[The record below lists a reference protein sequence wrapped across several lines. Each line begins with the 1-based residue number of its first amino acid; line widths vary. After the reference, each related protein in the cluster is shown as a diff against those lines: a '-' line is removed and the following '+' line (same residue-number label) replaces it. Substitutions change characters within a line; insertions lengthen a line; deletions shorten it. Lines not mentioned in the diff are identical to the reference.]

1 MNIDLLY
8 EIVLLAI
15 PVIVAITFHEAAHG
29 YVALHFGDSTA
40 KDEGRVTLNPLK
52 HIDPFGTVIL
62 PAFLYFFGGFL
73 FGYAKPVPVKFGQ
86 LRNPR
91 WDMIWVA
98 IAGPAMNITLAV
110 VSAIIWK
117 VAITQGLQDDTPF
130 VQVLRASVQLNAIL
144 AVFNMLPLPPLD
156 GSKVLAP
163 FMPIAL
169 ARPYLAFERFGMVI
183 LLLLVF
189 VAPMLAERS
198 GVNFDVMRP
207 LVLEPARAVSCTILS
222 AVGLESASDVASRYC
237 AVVPADSAASTRPKP
252 IA

>member
-1 MNIDLLY
+1 MDIDVFYNL
-8 EIVLLAI
+8 ILLAI

-40 KDEGRVTLNPLK
+40 KDEGRVTLNPIK
-52 HIDPFGTVIL
+52 HIDPFGTVLL
-62 PAFLYFFGGFL
+62 PALLYFTAGFL
-73 FGYAKPVPVKFGQ
+73 FGYAKPVPVKFGN

-110 VSAIIWK
+110 ISAILLRI
-117 VAITQGLQDDTPF
+117 ALTQGQTSESPF
-130 VQVLRASVQLNAIL
+130 VQVLMSSVYLNAIL

-163 FMPIAL
+163 FLPIEL
-169 ARPYLAFERFGMVI
+169 ARPYLGFERFGMVI

-189 VAPMLAERS
+189 IVPMLAQRS
-198 GVNFDVMRP
+198 GIDFDVLGL
-207 LVLEPARAVSCTILS
+207 LVLDPAQAVVRAILS
-222 AVGLESASDVASRYC
+222 VVGA
-237 AVVPADSAASTRPKP
+237 
-252 IA
+252 

>member
-1 MNIDLLY
+1 MNVDLLY
-8 EIVLLAI
+8 EIVLLVI
-15 PVIVAITFHEAAHG
+15 PVMIAITFHEAAHG

-62 PAFLYFFGGFL
+62 PAVLYFTAGFL

-98 IAGPAMNITLAV
+98 IAGPAMNIALAI
-110 VSAIIWK
+110 VSAILLRI
-117 VAITQGLQDDTPF
+117 ALTQGQTIESPF
-130 VQVLRASVQLNAIL
+130 VQVLMSSVQLNAIL

-169 ARPYLAFERFGMVI
+169 ARPYLGLERFGMVI
-183 LLLLVF
+183 LLLLIF
-189 VAPMLAERS
+189 VAPMLAQRN
-198 GVNFDVMRP
+198 GIDFDLLGL
-207 LVLEPARAVSCTILS
+207 LVREPAQAVVRTILS
-222 AVGLESASDVASRYC
+222 VVGA
-237 AVVPADSAASTRPKP
+237 
-252 IA
+252 

>member
-1 MNIDLLY
+1 MDIELLNN
-8 EIVLLAI
+8 IVLLVI

-52 HIDPFGTVIL
+52 HIDPFGTVLL
-62 PAFLYFFGGFL
+62 PAVLYFTAGFL
-73 FGYAKPVPVKFGQ
+73 FGYAKPVPVKFGN

-110 VSAIIWK
+110 ISAILLRI
-117 VAITQGLQDDTPF
+117 ALTQGQTSESPF
-130 VQVLRASVQLNAIL
+130 VQVLMSSVYLNAIL

-163 FMPIAL
+163 FLPIQL
-169 ARPYLAFERFGMVI
+169 ARPYLALERFGMVI

-189 VAPMLAERS
+189 IFPLLAQRS
-198 GVNFDVMRP
+198 GIDFDVLGL
-207 LVLEPARAVSCTILS
+207 LVLDPAQAVVRAILS
-222 AVGLESASDVASRYC
+222 VVGA
-237 AVVPADSAASTRPKP
+237 
-252 IA
+252 

>member
-1 MNIDLLY
+1 MDTDVFYNLI
-8 EIVLLAI
+8 LLAI

-52 HIDPFGTVIL
+52 HIDPFGTVLL
-62 PAFLYFFGGFL
+62 PAVLYFTAGFL

-98 IAGPAMNITLAV
+98 IAGPAMNIALAV
-110 VSAIIWK
+110 ISAILLR
-117 VAITQGLQDDTPF
+117 VALTQGQTPESPF
-130 VQVLRASVQLNAIL
+130 VQVLMSSVYLNAIL

-163 FMPIAL
+163 FLPIEL

-189 VAPMLAERS
+189 VAPMLARRN
-198 GVNFDVMRP
+198 GIDFDVFGL
-207 LVLEPARAVSCTILS
+207 LVLDPAQAVVRTILS
-222 AVGLESASDVASRYC
+222 VVGA
-237 AVVPADSAASTRPKP
+237 
-252 IA
+252 

>member
-1 MNIDLLY
+1 MDTDLFYNL
-8 EIVLLAI
+8 ILLAI

-40 KDEGRVTLNPLK
+40 KDEGRVTLNPIK
-52 HIDPFGTVIL
+52 HIDPFGTVLL
-62 PAFLYFFGGFL
+62 PAVLYFTAGFL
-73 FGYAKPVPVKFGQ
+73 FGYAKPVPVKFGN

-110 VSAIIWK
+110 ISAILLRI
-117 VAITQGLQDDTPF
+117 ALTQGQTSESPF
-130 VQVLRASVQLNAIL
+130 VQVLMSSVYLNAIL

-163 FMPIAL
+163 FLPIGL

-189 VAPMLAERS
+189 IFPMLAQRS
-198 GVNFDVMRP
+198 GIDFDVLGL
-207 LVLEPARAVSCTILS
+207 LVLEPAQAVVRAILS
-222 AVGLESASDVASRYC
+222 VVGA
-237 AVVPADSAASTRPKP
+237 
-252 IA
+252 

>member
-1 MNIDLLY
+1 MDTDLFYNL
-8 EIVLLAI
+8 ILLVI

-40 KDEGRVTLNPLK
+40 KDEGRVTLNPIK
-52 HIDPFGTVIL
+52 HIDPFGTVLL
-62 PAFLYFFGGFL
+62 PAVLYFTAGFL
-73 FGYAKPVPVKFGQ
+73 FGYAKPVPVKFGN

-110 VSAIIWK
+110 ISAVLLRI
-117 VAITQGLQDDTPF
+117 ALTQGQTSESPF
-130 VQVLRASVQLNAIL
+130 VQVLMSSVYLNAIL

-163 FMPIAL
+163 FLPIEL

-189 VAPMLAERS
+189 IFPMLAQRS
-198 GVNFDVMRP
+198 GIDFDVLGL
-207 LVLEPARAVSCTILS
+207 LVLDPAQAVVRAILS
-222 AVGLESASDVASRYC
+222 VVGA
-237 AVVPADSAASTRPKP
+237 
-252 IA
+252 

>member
-1 MNIDLLY
+1 MDTDLFYNL
-8 EIVLLAI
+8 ILLAI

-40 KDEGRVTLNPLK
+40 KDEGRVTLNPIK
-52 HIDPFGTVIL
+52 HIDPFGTVLL
-62 PAFLYFFGGFL
+62 PAVLYFTAGFL
-73 FGYAKPVPVKFGQ
+73 FGYAKPVPVKFGN

-110 VSAIIWK
+110 ISAILLRI
-117 VAITQGLQDDTPF
+117 ALTQGQTSESPF
-130 VQVLRASVQLNAIL
+130 VQVLMSSVYLNAIL

-163 FMPIAL
+163 FLPIGL

-189 VAPMLAERS
+189 IFPMLAQRS
-198 GVNFDVMRP
+198 GIDFDVLGL
-207 LVLEPARAVSCTILS
+207 LVLDPAQAVVRAILS
-222 AVGLESASDVASRYC
+222 VVGA
-237 AVVPADSAASTRPKP
+237 
-252 IA
+252 